1 MGWADLMKPG
11 DSALQGVAASFGGGV
26 VVVVAAEAIQ
36 FLEG

>member
-11 DSALQGVAASFGGGV
+11 DSALQGVAASFGGV